1 MTEPFPRAGSD
12 GAEPSALA
20 PRWAQAIPVL
30 PLLVAL
36 AAAVVAAWPA
46 LRSPF
51 YADDYVYLAAARN
64 LSFADYARAA
74 LTPWSDEPL
83 LAPATQDFWRP
94 LSYLAFGLLEPLF
107 GSRTTA
113 YHLLV
118 LGIHFS
124 SVVLVWLL
132 TKQLA
137 GRWEAAGIAAVLFA
151 AHPAAFEGVAWISS
165 LSNAGL
171 PLMLGAWLVFAR
183 ATVREHVRWRG
194 VVLSAVLLAL
204 ALGFRE
210 STVAVVPAI
219 VFWRCAWWRRGRL
232 GEWSTFAPFV
242 PFAVVFAVYG
252 LLLTRFLTQ
261 APVNSETWELGR
273 HAPGHFWYFVKV
285 VALPVGEGSTG
296 FAHWAQVVAGT
307 AVVVLLPALLF
318 LRRWLMAS
326 MVFAVLV
333 AAVPDAPLTL
343 PVAQREVYF
352 PAAFFAIGFAVILRE
367 LLDHAEIYVHP
378 RLLWGGV
385 AAVAALAVLLGTLA
399 GYQRTRD
406 WVESGPEA
414 QQAWIDELRA
424 AYPALPEG
432 GTLYYANTPTV
443 LAPFEGALLGS
454 SVAFVYPGMSAKRFE
469 TADLAAVQAS
479 LGPDDRIFVPGAAPG
494 R

>member
-1 MTEPFPRAGSD
+1 M
-12 GAEPSALA
+12 
-20 PRWAQAIPVL
+20 
-30 PLLVAL
+30 PLVVAL
-36 AAAVVAAWPA
+36 AAAIAASWPA

-51 YADDYVYLAAARN
+51 YADDSVYLSAARN

-83 LAPATQDFWRP
+83 LSAVTQDFWRP
-94 LSYLAFGLLEPLF
+94 LTVLAFGLLEPVF
-107 GSRTTA
+107 GSSATA
-113 YHLLV
+113 YHLVL
-118 LGIHFS
+118 LGIHLT

-132 TKQLA
+132 TKALA
-137 GRWEAAGIAAVLFA
+137 GRWEAAGIAAVLSA

-183 ATVREHVRWRG
+183 ASVREDVRWRG
-194 VVLSAVLLAL
+194 VVLSAFLMAL

-210 STVAVVPAI
+210 SAVAVVPAI

-242 PFAVVFAVYG
+242 PFAVVLAVYC
-252 LLLTRFLTQ
+252 LLRTRFLTEPLLDSG
-261 APVNSETWELGR
+261 AWEPGG
-273 HAPGHFWYFVKV
+273 HAPGHFWYSVKV

-307 AVVVLLPALLF
+307 ALLVLLPALLF

-343 PVAQREVYF
+343 PVAQRNGYF
-352 PAAFFAIGFAVILRE
+352 PAAFFAVGFAVIVRE
-367 LLDHAEIYVHP
+367 LIDHAEIYLPP
-378 RLLWGGV
+378 RLLGGGV
-385 AAVAALAVLLGTLA
+385 TGVTAVALLLGTVA

-414 QQAWIDELRA
+414 QQAWVDELRA
-424 AYPALPEG
+424 AYPELPEG
-432 GTLYYANTPTV
+432 GTLYCAGMPAS
-443 LAPFEGALLGS
+443 LAPSDALLDAT
-454 SVAFVYPGMSAKRFE
+454 VAFLYPGVSAKRFE
-469 TADLAAVQAS
+469 IADFTAIQAS
-479 LGPDDRIFVPGAAPG
+479 LGPDDRIFVPGAAAV

>member
-1 MTEPFPRAGSD
+1 MTEPRPRASSE
-12 GAEPSALA
+12 GAERSALA
-20 PRWAQAIPVL
+20 LRWAQVLPVL

-36 AAAVVAAWPA
+36 AAAAVAAWPA
-46 LRSPF
+46 LRSPLF
-51 YADDYVYLAAARN
+51 ADDSIYLAAARN

-83 LAPATQDFWRP
+83 LSPATQNFWRP
-94 LSYLAFGLLEPLF
+94 LSCLAFGLLEPLF
-107 GSRTTA
+107 GSRATA
-113 YHLLV
+113 YHLLL
-118 LGIHFS
+118 LGVHLA
-124 SVVLVWLL
+124 SVALVWLL

-151 AHPAAFEGVAWISS
+151 AHPAAFEGVAWVSS

-194 VVLSAVLLAL
+194 VVLSAFLLAL

-210 STVAVVPAI
+210 SAAAVVPAI

-242 PFAVVFAVYG
+242 PFAVVLGVYG
-252 LLLTRFLTQ
+252 LLLTRFL
-261 APVNSETWELGR
+261 AGPPVNSESWELGG

-285 VALPVGEGSTG
+285 AALPVGEGSTG
-296 FAHWAQVVAGT
+296 FAHWAQVLAGAT
-307 AVVVLLPALLF
+307 VLALLPALLF

-326 MVFAVLV
+326 MVFAALV
-333 AAVPDAPLTL
+333 AAVPDAPRTL
-343 PVAQREVYF
+343 PVAQRDVYF
-352 PAAFFAIGFAVILRE
+352 PAAVFAVGSAVIVRE
-367 LLDHAEIYVHP
+367 LIDHAEIYVHP

-385 AAVAALAVLLGTLA
+385 VAVAAVLLVLGTA
-399 GYQRTRD
+399 TGYQRTRD

-414 QQAWIDELRA
+414 EQASVGELRTVH
-424 AYPALPEG
+424 PAQPEG
-432 GTLYYANTPTV
+432 GSCLQVSRVDHDGSPRCNQRDMRRRLSTAA
-443 LAPFEGALLGS
+443 LARADSPP
-454 SVAFVYPGMSAKRFE
+454 VSAE
-469 TADLAAVQAS
+469 T
-479 LGPDDRIFVPGAAPG
+479 GDRRTG